1 MAFVQGIVY
10 KRIATGQTL
19 TIFGGLFD
27 VDCSVYF
34 GTTKAAIVDFDD
46 EKIEAVVPIEKGDY
60 HVTLDDGHGNVID
73 VDDVAVVE
81 LAETPR
87 RNAPKEYSTDNFFNY
102 VLSLFPR
109 GNAFAMWE
117 GTNFSKLVNALSHAF
132 KYTWDV
138 IQNMTTAIDPTHTEN
153 LDDWEGELN
162 LPIVGIYPDTF
173 EGRRSEIYRAECTDG
188 GCSKSFIT
196 KMLSLM
202 GIEADVYEYTKDT
215 DKFSVIVFPE
225 GEDPR
230 FYLLIIF
237 HLHSE
242 DFVQFRAGSACAGDY
257 LIDFK
262 QYKEE
267 AVFDDIKQAHIKII
281 YGYDDGVTEGHLL
294 TDDGKCLTDE
304 NGNRL
309 TYNLK
314 RW

>member
-1 MAFVQGIVY
+1 MAFVNGVVY
-10 KRIATGQTL
+10 KIISPGQTF
-19 TIFGGLFD
+19 TIFGGFFD
-27 VDCSVYF
+27 GDCSVYF
-34 GTTKAAIVDFDD
+34 GDTKASVVDYD
-46 EKIEAVVPIEKGDY
+46 EDRIEVIAPIEKGAY
-60 HVTLDDGHGNVID
+60 KVTLDDGTRTID
-73 VDDVAVVE
+73 VCNVAVVE

-87 RNAPKEYSTDNFFNY
+87 RFAPKDYTNQDFLNY
-102 VLSLFPR
+102 AISLLPR
-109 GNAFAMWE
+109 GNALSIWK
-117 GTNFSKLVNALSHAF
+117 GSNFNKLLTALADAF
-132 KYTWDV
+132 KYTWET
-138 IQNMTTAIDPTHTEN
+138 IQAMVDSVDPTHTEN
-153 LDDWEGELN
+153 YSEWEGELN
-162 LPIVGIYPDTF
+162 LPVLGINPETI
-173 EGRRSEIYRAECTDG
+173 EGRRAEIYRAECTEG

-215 DKFSVIVFPE
+215 DKFSGIVFPE

-242 DFVQFRAGSACAGDY
+242 DFVQFRAGSASAGDY

-267 AVFDDIKQAHIKII
+267 AVFDEIKQAHIKII